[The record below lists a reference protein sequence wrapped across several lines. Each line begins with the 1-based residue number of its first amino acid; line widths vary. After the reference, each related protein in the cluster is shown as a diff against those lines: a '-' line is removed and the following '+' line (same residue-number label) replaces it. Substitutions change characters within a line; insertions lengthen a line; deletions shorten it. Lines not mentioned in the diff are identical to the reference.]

1 MCGQKSVFLEPQG
14 HLAGFTRAIN
24 LGTVEERSGLVK
36 LFQPWGG
43 RQRCAMVV
51 WAGKVHA
58 STIDSAIK
66 LVASYVNVQAFGLL
80 GQPFVA
86 TVVIWNKVGRCVI
99 SRYPSTYQPKPLK
112 LFVVLTMRWN
122 DFEIL
127 ILISFKNIYEF
138 LGLKNLASY
147 KASV

>member
-80 GQPFVA
+80 GQPIVA

-99 SRYPSTYQPKPLK
+99 SRYPPYQPKPLK
-112 LFVVLTMRWN
+112 LFTTMRRN

-127 ILISFKNIYEF
+127 NLKYFKKKIIYPISFYA
-138 LGLKNLASY
+138 LKNLAS
-147 KASV
+147 SVL

>member
-14 HLAGFTRAIN
+14 HLAGFTRTIN

-99 SRYPSTYQPKPLK
+99 SRYPPLHCVLKWILRGHFKPP
-112 LFVVLTMRWN
+112 FIATIHRWSDTWFYYNSHYGNVVPAMFT
-122 DFEIL
+122 
-127 ILISFKNIYEF
+127 S
-138 LGLKNLASY
+138 
-147 KASV
+147 

>member
-36 LFQPWGG
+36 LFQPWWG

-99 SRYPSTYQPKPLK
+99 SRYPPLHRVLKWILRGHFKPPLNATIEIVFEVIDAYDLWANIFDTDIAPK
-112 LFVVLTMRWN
+112 
-122 DFEIL
+122 
-127 ILISFKNIYEF
+127 
-138 LGLKNLASY
+138 
-147 KASV
+147 